1 MKHGLVVTWIEATL
15 CGRCKEWKVK
25 DQQGSNEA
33 EASSMK
39 LDSGGNVS
47 STLLDASNTDAF
59 KGEEHTQ
66 EGDQTKQDPAH

>member
-1 MKHGLVVTWIEATL
+1 VKHGLVVTWIEATL
-15 CGRCKEWKVK
+15 CGRCKQQEVK

-59 KGEEHTQ
+59 KGEECMQ
-66 EGDQTKQDPAH
+66 EGD